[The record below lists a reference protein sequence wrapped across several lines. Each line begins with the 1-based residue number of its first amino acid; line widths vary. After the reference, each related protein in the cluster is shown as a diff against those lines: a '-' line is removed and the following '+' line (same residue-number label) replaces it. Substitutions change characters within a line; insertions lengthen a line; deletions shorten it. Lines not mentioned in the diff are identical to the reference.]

1 MSGLVNVSHGLNEWR
16 FACLGFVRIFVKST
30 IKYLRLLFFFF
41 GWCVFSESS
50 KHQKRC
56 GKIDIRMNNCTLH
69 RLFIFCKFYH
79 VNILV
84 TSSFV
89 IIDVQYTGVNSQIYF
104 SFSNIFTSRIAFAI
118 FSVTRFLRMFEKN
131 YIAPKAR
138 LRSELYD
145 NFFMF
150 LLFRPYILYF
160 VRTNDMRLGGICGWI
175 LFITYH
181 FFLSKLVM
189 ILFFNICICNECR
202 KSIRDQTP

>member
-1 MSGLVNVSHGLNEWR
+1 
-16 FACLGFVRIFVKST
+16 
-30 IKYLRLLFFFF
+30 
-41 GWCVFSESS
+41 
-50 KHQKRC
+50 
-56 GKIDIRMNNCTLH
+56 MNNCTLH
-69 RLFIFCKFYH
+69 RLLIFSKFYH
-79 VNILV
+79 VCRTFLQHHIVNIVFMHHNRYIVYWHKQSNL
-84 TSSFV
+84 
-89 IIDVQYTGVNSQIYF
+89 F

-160 VRTNDMRLGGICGWI
+160 VPTNMRLGGICGWI

>member
-1 MSGLVNVSHGLNEWR
+1 MNVR
-16 FACLGFVRIFVKST
+16 FSLTF
-30 IKYLRLLFFFF
+30 
-41 GWCVFSESS
+41 
-50 KHQKRC
+50 
-56 GKIDIRMNNCTLH
+56 
-69 RLFIFCKFYH
+69 FYH
-79 VNILV
+79 HIVNIVFIHYNRYIVYWSKQLNL
-84 TSSFV
+84 FC
-89 IIDVQYTGVNSQIYF
+89 
-104 SFSNIFTSRIAFAI
+104 FSNIFTSRIAFAI
-118 FSVTRFLRMFEKN
+118 FSETRFLRMFEKN